1 MTLENV
7 LLVSAVLFAIGL
19 YGVLS
24 RRSAVTVLMS
34 LELMFNAV
42 VVAAVAFSRFTA
54 PASLGGA
61 TGAVTA
67 SAVRLAL
74 TGHVFAVFIIAVAA
88 AEVALGLAL
97 VITLFK
103 HRETV
108 DITEA
113 NLMKN

>member
-24 RRSAVTVLMS
+24 RRNAVTVLMS

-42 VVAAVAFSRFTA
+42 VVAAVAFTRFT
-54 PASLGGA
+54 PPSGLVD
-61 TGAVTA
+61 GAVA
-67 SAVRLAL
+67 RAQDVRLAL
-74 TGHVFAVFIIAVAA
+74 TGQVFAVFIIAVAA

-97 VITLFK
+97 VIALYRHT
-103 HRETV
+103 RTV
-108 DITEA
+108 EVTEA
-113 NLMKN
+113 STMKN